1 MKPGKC
7 LVLLLLVLPALLA
20 APVYAGDPSRSPT
33 VQGPAPLPFGP
44 AGNDVTTS
52 LGSFKIQIVSK
63 FASMM
68 SSCPNYDPSTR
79 ILSSPT
85 LFDPATII
93 GRSDVSLAGHDIAN
107 TPFEV
112 GAVNVGMAGI
122 VVNKDRL
129 LPPPTYP
136 CFTDGPGT
144 PVKPP
149 DHGPCASGTGTRK
162 VDTELRSL
170 KMTNLPGD
178 PSLAITVRA
187 GMHYN
192 EDPFQPVQYADIMT
206 SPGKVQSRS
215 GPSNDPTRD
224 FPATSFFNVYVKV
237 DLPPNYCGQGFPG
250 ITLYNQDPLKVV
262 NKMLTQFPP
271 RVVYL
276 HDATSIVPILFLA
289 DGPPGPNG
297 PLWYRGDV
305 LGYFLLAGH
314 GVGFGS
320 SQSDVSQFQSFMGSQ
335 SNAACPIQ

>member
-1 MKPGKC
+1 MNSRRY
-7 LVLLLLVLPALLA
+7 LLTILSSFVALLA
-20 APVYAGDPSRSPT
+20 GLAYAGDASRTAT
-33 VQGPAPLPFGP
+33 VQGPPPIPFP
-44 AGNDVTTS
+44 AAGNDVIPS
-52 LGSFKIQIVSK
+52 LGSFRIKVVSK
-63 FASMM
+63 FVNMM
-68 SSCPNYDPSTR
+68 RSCQNYDATNN
-79 ILSSPT
+79 ILFSPT
-85 LFDPATII
+85 LFDPATVV
-93 GRSDVSLAGHDIAN
+93 GRSDPSQAGHDIAN

-112 GAVNVGMAGI
+112 GAVNVGFAGI

-136 CFTDGPGT
+136 CFTDNPST
-144 PVKPP
+144 PALG

-162 VDTELRSL
+162 VDTEIRSL
-170 KMTNLPGD
+170 RMSNLPG
-178 PSLAITVRA
+178 SSGAAITVRA

-192 EDPFQPVQYADIMT
+192 EDPFQPTPFADIMT

-237 DLPPNYCGQGFPG
+237 DLPPGYCGANSPG

-276 HDATSIVPILFLA
+276 HDAASIVPILFLT

-297 PLWYRGDV
+297 PLWHRGEV

-320 SQSDVSQFQSFMGSQ
+320 SPSDVNQFQGIMTGQSD
-335 SNAACPIQ
+335 AACPIQ

>member
-1 MKPGKC
+1 MKSGRY
-7 LVLLLLVLPALLA
+7 LILFVLSLSLLLAGLA
-20 APVYAGDPSRSPT
+20 YAGDPARVG
-33 VQGPAPLPFGP
+33 VQGPPPSPFPP
-44 AGNDVTTS
+44 AGNDPTSS
-52 LGSFKIQIVSK
+52 LGSFKIKIVSK
-63 FASMM
+63 FVPLM
-68 SSCPNYDPSTR
+68 SSCQNYDATNN

-85 LFDPATII
+85 LFDPGTII

-112 GAVNVGMAGI
+112 GAVNVGLAGI
-122 VVNKDRL
+122 VINKDRL

-136 CFTDGPGT
+136 CFTDNPGT
-144 PVKPP
+144 PVQG
-149 DHGPCASGTGTRK
+149 DHGPCASGVGTRK
-162 VDTELRSL
+162 VDTEIRSL
-170 KMTNLPGD
+170 KMTNLPND

-192 EDPFQPVQYADIMT
+192 EDPFQPNAYADIMT

-237 DLPPNYCGQGFPG
+237 DIPPNYCGQGSPG
-250 ITLYNQDPLKVV
+250 FTLYNQDPLKVV
-262 NKMLTQFPP
+262 NKMLYQFPP
-271 RVVYL
+271 KVVYL

-289 DGPPGPNG
+289 DGPPGPSG
-297 PLWYRGDV
+297 PMWHRGEV

-320 SQSDVSQFQSFMGSQ
+320 SPSDVTAFQTFMGSQ
-335 SNAACPIQ
+335 SDAACPIK

>member
-1 MKPGKC
+1 MNSRKY
-7 LVLLLLVLPALLA
+7 LIAILLSVLALLPGIA
-20 APVYAGDPSRSPT
+20 FAGDAPRSAT
-33 VQGPAPLPFGP
+33 AQGPAPIPFGP

-52 LGSFKIQIVSK
+52 LGSFKIQVVSQ
-63 FASMM
+63 FASLM
-68 SSCPNYDPSTR
+68 SACPNYDPTTR

-93 GRSDVSLAGHDIAN
+93 GRSDPSLAGHDIAN

-112 GAVNVGMAGI
+112 GAVNVGFAGI
-122 VVNKDRL
+122 VINKDRL

-136 CFTDGPGT
+136 CFTDNPST
-144 PVKPP
+144 PMQPP
-149 DHGPCASGTGTRK
+149 DHGPCASGPGTRK

-170 KMTNLPGD
+170 KMSNLPGA
-178 PSLAITVRA
+178 SGLAITVRA
-187 GMHYN
+187 GMHYS
-192 EDPFQPVQYADIMT
+192 EDPFQPTPFADIMT

-237 DLPPNYCGQGFPG
+237 DLPPNYCGPGFPG
-250 ITLYNQDPLKVV
+250 VTLYNQDPLKVV

-276 HDATSIVPILFLA
+276 HDASSIVPILFLV

-297 PLWYRGDV
+297 PMWHRGDV

-320 SQSDVSQFQSFMGSQ
+320 SQSDVTQFQNFMSTQ
-335 SNAACPIQ
+335 SNAACPIK